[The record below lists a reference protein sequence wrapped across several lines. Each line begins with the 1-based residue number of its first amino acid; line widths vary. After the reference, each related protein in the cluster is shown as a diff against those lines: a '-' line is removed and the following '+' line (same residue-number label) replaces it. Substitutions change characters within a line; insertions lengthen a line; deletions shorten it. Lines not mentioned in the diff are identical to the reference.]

1 MRNRQ
6 RERFARA
13 ADALADRGAKRDSV
27 EPHDPRLAG
36 EFAVLLRLRRSADAT
51 APGPDARE
59 RMRAK
64 VMAELPEILT
74 EHAKTARTT
83 TLSTAGK
90 AAAGQ
95 AKPRVTGTR
104 GRLAIAV
111 GAAFCLVIA
120 LCGMTMLL
128 SSSALPGD
136 PLYGIRRTVE
146 SAAMSLTFG
155 DESKGFKHLAY
166 AADRISD
173 IESLAAR
180 YPNTADSPAGDYLTA
195 LADFDSDA
203 AAGSSDLTGYASSN
217 GPDVLNQLH
226 DWAGQQAARITAV
239 SPKLPPEARTSAATS
254 LTLLSRIE
262 GRTTALLARTSCYT
276 VTSGASDD
284 IGVLPATGP
293 CDHAPSVQ
301 TGQPPATPDITF
313 QQTPPT
319 GIANQPRSTQAPAT
333 TVPQAPP
340 APATVT
346 PSAAPP
352 PPVTQ
357 PTQPVGPTSP
367 ILPGPPTITLPL
379 PLPLPLPGVQVP
391 SLLPG
396 LPVISVGE

>member
-13 ADALADRGAKRDSV
+13 ADALAGQGAKRDRV

-51 APGPDARE
+51 APEPDARA

-64 VMAELPEILT
+64 VIAELPEILT
-74 EHAKTARTT
+74 EQAATVRTT

-90 AAAGQ
+90 AAA
-95 AKPRVTGTR
+95 KHRVTGTR

-111 GAAFCLVIA
+111 GAVFCLVIA

-128 SSSALPGD
+128 SNSALPGD

-146 SAAMSLTFG
+146 SAAMGLTFG
-155 DESKGFKHLAY
+155 DESKGLKHLGY

-180 YPNTADSPAGDYLTA
+180 YPDTADSPAGDYLTA

-203 AAGSSDLTGYASSN
+203 AAGSSDLTGYASTN
-217 GPDVLNQLH
+217 GPGGLNQLH
-226 DWAGQQAARITAV
+226 DWAGRQTARITAV
-239 SPKLPPEARTSAATS
+239 NAKLPPEARTAAATS
-254 LTLLSRIE
+254 LTLLNRIE
-262 GRTTALLARTSCYT
+262 GRATALLARTTCYT
-276 VTSGASDD
+276 VTSGGRDD
-284 IGVLPATGP
+284 LGVIPATGP
-293 CDHAPSVQ
+293 CDHAPGVQ
-301 TGQPPATPDITF
+301 TVAPTVAPGITF
-313 QQTPPT
+313 QQTAPT
-319 GIANQPRSTQAPAT
+319 GIVNQPRSGQAPAT

-340 APATVT
+340 GHPPVT

-357 PTQPVGPTSP
+357 PAQPTMPTGP

-391 SLLPG
+391 PLVPG
-396 LPVISVGE
+396 LPSIRVGQ